1 MSSPSYMRHWLITA
15 FDPFDKRP
23 HNTSML
29 VLGQIKNLV
38 QNRSDLSPFE
48 FHFAILPTVYDRSFE
63 VLLDQ
68 MKALPKLEGIL
79 SLGEG
84 RDRLVVETL
93 AHNLD
98 HRPNAQDN
106 AGNERSERPIIPTA
120 PPTLPIP
127 FPYAAFDHL
136 AHSDDPGRF
145 VCNHLCFRA
154 SHFFAGTNTHFGFI
168 HVPRLENSAQDA
180 DRIIHCANE
189 ILKGFKQ
196 TTS

>member
-1 MSSPSYMRHWLITA
+1 MHKRHWLITA

-29 VLGQIKNLV
+29 VLEQIKHLV
-38 QNRSDLSPFE
+38 QTRSDLSAFE

-68 MKALPKLEGIL
+68 IKPLPKLEGIL

-98 HRPNAQDN
+98 HRPHAQDN
-106 AGNERSERPIIPTA
+106 AGNERSDRPIIPNA
-120 PPTLPIP
+120 PLTLSIP

-168 HVPRLENSAQDA
+168 HVPRLEKLETEN
-180 DRIIHCANE
+180 RKLNECAE
-189 ILKGFKQ
+189 KILMGF
-196 TTS
+196 SRL